1 MRKWDLIREHVT
13 LAKLN
18 IFAWRPF
25 SSGVTKIK
33 REQEVVISLTSYP
46 ARIGS
51 AYKTIRS
58 LLHQDYLPDRVV
70 LWLAEEQFPNHEG
83 VPQKVLELQKY
94 GLEIRWYHDIRSY
107 KKLIPALIAF
117 PDALIVTVDD
127 DWYYRRD
134 MLRILVEEHR
144 ARPGEIVCHD
154 ATHPKLDANNYL
166 KSSQIKVDYRGTT
179 SYFNKILSGS
189 GTLFHRSYLDLEV
202 FNEAVF
208 ITEAPTNDD
217 IWFWAMAVK
226 HGTKIRLAKKALGN
240 ALMTDAESQLEN
252 SLGIHNSTQ
261 NLYEKVTNRMLEL
274 YPEILHRL
282 LEEKEA
288 AHE

>member
-1 MRKWDLIREHVT
+1 MRKWDLIREYVT

-25 SSGVTKIK
+25 TSGVTKIK

-134 MLRILVEEHR
+134 MLRVLIEEH
-144 ARPGEIVCHD
+144 AQHLNEIICHTI
-154 ATHPKLDANNYL
+154 THPTLNEHKRLVSGNDGT
-166 KSSQIKVDYRGTT
+166 KDTSSFY
-179 SYFNKILSGS
+179 NKILGS
-189 GTLFHRSYLDLEV
+189 GGILYPPMSLDQDILNENLFMV
-202 FNEAVF
+202 
-208 ITEAPTNDD
+208 EAPTNDD

-226 HGTKIRLAKKALGN
+226 HGTKIRLAKNALGN
-240 ALMTDAESQLEN
+240 ALMTDAKSQLEN